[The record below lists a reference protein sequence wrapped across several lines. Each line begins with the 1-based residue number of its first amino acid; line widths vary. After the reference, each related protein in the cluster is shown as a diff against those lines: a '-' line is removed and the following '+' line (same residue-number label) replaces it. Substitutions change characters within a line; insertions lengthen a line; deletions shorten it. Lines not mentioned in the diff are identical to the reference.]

1 MAIIVIKSPQW
12 VTGAREVSNDRIDH
26 TSIINSP
33 LLNKVNKGI
42 YAIMTG
48 PHDTYAATGHV
59 SQGSH

>member
-12 VTGAREVSNDRIDH
+12 LIGAREVSNDRIDH

-33 LLNKVNKGI
+33 LLSEVNKGI

-48 PHDTYAATGHV
+48 PQDTYAATGHV